1 MDTGHWGKKLGLQGD
16 IHEIKVAWSKS
27 SWLFRGWLCLS
38 GYLGISSIASLADTV
53 IKWKGFVLD
62 AIIFYRSLVGHPI
75 TNLLQPL
82 NMHLSIVG
90 TDVIITEILLWTCFT
105 RAAALALSRTKIP
118 KARIYFLGLVGG
130 IGTVGFLLYAENGKT
145 LNPEFYFS
153 YLFST
158 LLTPLF
164 FLRRPKEKSPEMS
177 IFRLLTLQ
185 YYAQIVACI
194 LFVGALAAINKG
206 LYG

>member
-1 MDTGHWGKKLGLQGD
+1 MGLQGD
-16 IHEIKVAWSKS
+16 IHEIKLAWSKS
-27 SWLFRGWLCLS
+27 SWGFRGWLCLS

-62 AIIFYRSLVGHPI
+62 AITFYRTWVGFPI
-75 TNLLQPL
+75 KNLLLSL

-105 RAAALALSRTKIP
+105 RAAVLALRRTEIP
-118 KARIYFLGLVGG
+118 KSRIYFFGLIGG
-130 IGTVGFLLYAENGKT
+130 IGTVGFLLYVENGKI
-145 LNPEFYFS
+145 LSPEFYFS

-158 LLTPLF
+158 LLSPLF
-164 FLRRPKEKSPEMS
+164 FLRKPKKKSANMPN
-177 IFRLLTLQ
+177 FRSLTVY
-185 YYAQIVACI
+185 YYAQILACF